1 MYKALIV
8 ALAVSVAGV
17 AGAQSLSED
26 FTNVPGL
33 FSAGWLNV
41 NNSVLA
47 SSQAWFQGV
56 SATGGW
62 FDGTGGVG
70 DTSYALAN
78 YGSTGATGSTGG
90 TLSVWMLTPV
100 MTFVNGSTI
109 QFQTKSAG
117 GFADRMQVRIGSD
130 GSDSNVGS
138 LPEDVGTYGNLL
150 LDINSAE
157 AAAGYPTAWTQES
170 ITVSGL
176 SGPTS
181 TRLAIRYYVHD
192 GGSAGNNSNGIG
204 VDVLRVGAPVP
215 EPATLTALGLGAIAL
230 IRRRRKS

>member
-1 MYKALIV
+1 MQKALIV
-8 ALAVSVAGV
+8 ALIVSIAGV

-47 SSQAWFQGV
+47 SGQAWLQGD
-56 SATGGW
+56 ATNW
-62 FDGTGGVG
+62 FAGTAGAG
-70 DTSYALAN
+70 DASYALAD
-78 YGSTGATGSTGG
+78 YGSTGATGATGG

-117 GFADRMQVRIGSD
+117 GFADRMQVLLGSN
-130 GSDSNVGS
+130 GSDSNVGI
-138 LPEDVGTYGNLL
+138 LPEDVGTYGKLL
-150 LDINSAE
+150 LDINPAESAT
-157 AAAGYPTAWTQES
+157 AYPTAWTQES
-170 ITVSGL
+170 LTVSGL

-181 TRLAIRYYVHD
+181 TRLAFRYYVHD
-192 GGSAGNNSNGIG
+192 GGGAGNNSNGIG
-204 VDVLRVGAPVP
+204 VDILRVGAPVP
-215 EPATLTALGLGAIAL
+215 EPATLTALALGAIAL
-230 IRRRRKS
+230 IRRRRKN